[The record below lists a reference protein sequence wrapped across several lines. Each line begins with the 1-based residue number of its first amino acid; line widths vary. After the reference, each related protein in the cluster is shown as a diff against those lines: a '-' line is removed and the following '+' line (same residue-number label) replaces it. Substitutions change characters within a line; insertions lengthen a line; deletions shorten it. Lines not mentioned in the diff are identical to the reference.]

1 MRLPRRPSLSAT
13 VRRALLL
20 GGALAMAS
28 AAQAAQS
35 PQAAQDA
42 ERTAA
47 QATPPATVPVPALS
61 AVPAPG
67 DAQASPLPDEP
78 SPDGLPQRLVLALDG
93 VPYGMFAQ
101 LQAEGHF
108 ADYGPAARMVSSFP
122 SLSGVSF
129 AAIGGGAIPEGY
141 QEMRYDP
148 DTNQVVG
155 NTLYTLSGR
164 AHQNLPADNSPHSLT
179 HRVVGYMAPYTMA
192 MRDLARIREEL
203 LASRKAGFVAYLAQS
218 DVILHVD
225 GADAGRA
232 FLVDLEAWL
241 AALQA
246 EVRARTGRDLL
257 VDLVSDHGSTL
268 VKGRQVNLPR
278 QLKHCGYRRNDTI
291 DGPRD
296 VAYSLAG
303 IIGSVAVT
311 ARPESVEPVAA
322 CLAAA
327 EGVDLVAVDRGD
339 RVGLLAADGREAEVR
354 LLPGAPERYAYRSV
368 QGDPLGLFG
377 AEVVAPGTER
387 EYEAEAQFRAS
398 LDTKYPD
405 ALRRVWRAFHG
416 SVQDPS
422 PILLSLADGR
432 EAGYRTVR
440 SLAWLR
446 GRGGTHGSL
455 TAAASLGVIA
465 SNWRAVDD
473 VDCWQARE
481 ALFGEAT
488 RVASRTAT
496 PLRTAIAASASAA
509 PANAGAVDTP
519 AEAASAVGVS
529 APAGLHTAAQP
540 QR

>member
-1 MRLPRRPSLSAT
+1 MPVARPAPRPSPSVAALVLAI
-13 VRRALLL
+13 VVAFACGARA
-20 GGALAMAS
+20 
-28 AAQAAQS
+28 QV
-35 PQAAQDA
+35 PVQD
-42 ERTAA
+42 TAA
-47 QATPPATVPVPALS
+47 PAEA
-61 AVPAPG
+61 
-67 DAQASPLPDEP
+67 AQASPLPDEP

-93 VPYGMFAQ
+93 VPYAMFAQ

-108 ADYGPAARMVSSFP
+108 AGYGPAARMVSSFP

-129 AAIGGGAIPEGY
+129 AAIGGGEIPEGY

-148 DTNQVVG
+148 ETNQVVG

-192 MRDLARIREEL
+192 MRDLDRIREEL

-232 FLVDLEAWL
+232 FLLDLEAWL

-278 QLKHCGYRRNDTI
+278 QLAHCGYRRNDTI

-311 ARPESVEPVAA
+311 AKAESVEPVAN
-322 CLAAA
+322 CLASAD
-327 EGVDLVAVDRGD
+327 GVELVAVDRGD
-339 RVGLLAADGREAEVR
+339 RVGVLGAGGSEAEVR
-354 LLPGAPERYAYRSV
+354 LLPGTPERYAYRSLR
-368 QGDPLGLFG
+368 GDPLALLDG
-377 AEVVAPGTER
+377 ASVAANGEQVF
-387 EYEAEAQFRAS
+387 EAEAQFRAS

-405 ALRRVWRAFHG
+405 ALRRLWRAFHG

-455 TAAASLGVIA
+455 TASASLGVIA

-481 ALFGEAT
+481 ALFGDAT
-488 RVASRTAT
+488 RMASRTAT
-496 PLRTAIAASASAA
+496 PLRTTAAVETPAA
-509 PANAGAVDTP
+509 VPADAGATGVSP
-519 AEAASAVGVS
+519 EAAG
-529 APAGLHTAAQP
+529 AGASSQRTAAQP
-540 QR
+540 

>member
-1 MRLPRRPSLSAT
+1 MPVVRPAPRLPAFVP
-13 VRRALLL
+13 ALLL
-20 GGALAMAS
+20 GVAVALAGGV
-28 AAQAAQS
+28 QART
-35 PQAAQDA
+35 QDA
-42 ERTAA
+42 AV
-47 QATPPATVPVPALS
+47 PPAPAQE
-61 AVPAPG
+61 P
-67 DAQASPLPDEP
+67 AQASPLPDEP
-78 SPDGLPQRLVLALDG
+78 SPDGMPQRLVLALDG
-93 VPYGMFAQ
+93 VPHAMFAQ

-108 ADYGPAARMVSSFP
+108 AGFGPAARMVSSFP

-218 DVILHVD
+218 DVIMHVD

-232 FLVDLEAWL
+232 FLLDLESWL
-241 AALQA
+241 ADLQT
-246 EVRARTGRDLL
+246 EVRARTGRGLL

-268 VKGRQVNLPR
+268 VQGKQVNLPKV
-278 QLKHCGYRRNDTI
+278 LKQCGFRRNDTLE
-291 DGPRD
+291 DPRD

-303 IIGSVAVT
+303 IIGSVAVST
-311 ARPESVEPVAA
+311 RAESVAPVAR
-322 CLAAA
+322 CLAGAD
-327 EGVDLVAVDRGD
+327 GVELVAVDRGE
-339 RVGLLAADGREAEVR
+339 RVGVLAGNGGEAELWLV
-354 LLPGAPERYAYRSV
+354 PGTPERYAYRRVS
-368 QGDPLGLFG
+368 GDPLGLLQDG
-377 AEVVAPGTER
+377 EVER
-387 EYEAEAQFRAS
+387 SFDADAQFRAS
-398 LDTKYPD
+398 LDDKYPD
-405 ALRRVWRAFHG
+405 ALRRLWRAFHG

-455 TAAASLGVIA
+455 TASASLGILA

-473 VDCWQARE
+473 VDCWSARG
-481 ALFGEAT
+481 ALFSDAT
-488 RVASRTAT
+488 RVAAREAAARPGFAST
-496 PLRTAIAASASAA
+496 PVAASTASAPASAESSTAAYSDA
-509 PANAGAVDTP
+509 PA
-519 AEAASAVGVS
+519 S
-529 APAGLHTAAQP
+529 APAGVPPATRTAGQP
-540 QR
+540 NP